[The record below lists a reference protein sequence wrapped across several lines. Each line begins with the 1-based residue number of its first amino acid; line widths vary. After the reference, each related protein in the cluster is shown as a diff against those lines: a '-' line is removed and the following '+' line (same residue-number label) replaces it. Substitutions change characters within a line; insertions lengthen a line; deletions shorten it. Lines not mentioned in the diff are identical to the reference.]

1 MGFAVG
7 VNHGL
12 MRRGNVMVGAS
23 IELQPRTR
31 DDPNADP
38 RLGNGRT
45 RSFERRRGRS
55 ETGGECEKKH
65 GVMP

>member
-1 MGFAVG
+1 MGVAVG

-12 MRRGNVMVGAS
+12 MWRGHVMVGAS

-31 DDPNADP
+31 NDPHADS
-38 RLGNGRT
+38 RLGDGRP
-45 RSFERRRGRS
+45 RSFGRRRGRS
-55 ETGGECEKKH
+55 ETDGECEKKH